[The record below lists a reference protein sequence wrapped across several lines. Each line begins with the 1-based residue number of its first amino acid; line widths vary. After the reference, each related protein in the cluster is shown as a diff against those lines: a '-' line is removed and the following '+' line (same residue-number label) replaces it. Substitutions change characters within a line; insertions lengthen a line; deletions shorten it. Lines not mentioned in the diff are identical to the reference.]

1 MSDCSSIS
9 DVDAECNHSV
19 KVVTARFLYCKRC
32 FPKSPWLNNLI
43 CQHEALTGQYLPLGG
58 KVSFLQTWLQGKIV
72 QSKLVISPI
81 ELHPKMGASYH
92 GRYVLTV
99 IERF

>member
-9 DVDAECNHSV
+9 DVDAECSHSV
-19 KVVTARFLYCKRC
+19 KVVTARSLHCKGC

-43 CQHEALTGQYLPLGG
+43 CQYEALTDQYLPLGG

-72 QSKLVISPI
+72 QSKMVISPI
-81 ELHPKMGASYH
+81 ELHPKMGASSH
-92 GRYVLTV
+92 GKYVLAVT
-99 IERF
+99 ERF